1 MSKIYKI
8 INDIN
13 DKVYVGKTTST
24 IENRFKEHCA
34 DRNRREM
41 ENRPLYRAMNKH
53 GVEHFSIH
61 LIEECPNDQENERES
76 YWIGYYKGYEEGYN
90 ATRGGE
96 GKCLYDHE
104 KIFELLQ
111 QGKNSKE
118 ISAIIGCSSDV
129 VYEVAK
135 ANNFS
140 ISYQNEYAKQLE
152 QSKKRVAQ
160 YDLQGNFIQS
170 FDSYADAARWLVEN
184 GKAKTLNG
192 GVRGHIGDVCKGVR
206 KSAYKYLWKDLD

>member
-24 IENRFKEHCA
+24 IENRFKQHCA
-34 DRNRREM
+34 NSTRRDI
-41 ENRPLYRAMNKH
+41 ENRPLYHAMNKY
-53 GVEHFSIH
+53 GIEHFSIH
-61 LIEECPNDQENERES
+61 LIEECPSEQENERES

-96 GKCLYDHE
+96 GKCLYNHE

-111 QGKNSKE
+111 QGNNAKE
-118 ISAIIGCSSDV
+118 ISAIIGCCSDV

-135 ANNFS
+135 ANNFN

-184 GKAKTLNG
+184 GKAKALHG

-206 KSAYKYLWKDLD
+206 KSAYKYLWKNLD